1 MNYTNLNQNI
11 NIYFKEI
18 RSNSSMTRA
27 DEITLF
33 TRISNGD
40 QSARTEVFNKMAKL
54 AVAVAKTYTD
64 KACLLQDLIQEANYG
79 ILTAI
84 DKYDL
89 SLGFRFSSYA
99 RWWMKSSITT
109 FLNELGIVHPSSPRI
124 PTLVKKISE
133 EFYKTNHRSI
143 TEYELMDA
151 LEEQGEII
159 TDISAI
165 LAVKVDSID
174 DQVSSDSDKTVEEIG
189 EFADRT
195 QSYNEYEKK
204 VEEESIQDEISRR
217 MARLTS
223 REQTLVRLRFGFITG
238 NEMDY
243 ESVTK
248 EWNKVHPGKESL
260 TQERVRQLVVAA
272 LKKMK

>member
-1 MNYTNLNQNI
+1 MNYTNLNQSI
-11 NIYFKEI
+11 SIYFKEI
-18 RSNSSMTRA
+18 RSNSSLNRA

-64 KACLLQDLIQEANYG
+64 RDYLLQDLIQEANMG

-89 SLGFRFSSYA
+89 SLGYRFSSYA
-99 RWWMKSSITT
+99 RWWMKANIST
-109 FLNELGIVHPSSPRI
+109 FLNEMGIVHPSSPRI
-124 PTLVKKISE
+124 PLLVKKISE

-143 TEYELMDA
+143 SEYELMEA
-151 LEEQGEII
+151 LEDQGEII
-159 TDISAI
+159 TDVSAI
-165 LAVKVDSID
+165 LSVKVDSID
-174 DQVSSDSDKTVEEIG
+174 DQVSSDSDKTVEETD
-189 EFADRT
+189 EFT
-195 QSYNEYEKK
+195 VHTKSYNDYEKK
-204 VEEESIQDEISRR
+204 VEEESLQDEISRR
-217 MARLTS
+217 MARLTP

-238 NEMDY
+238 YEMDY

-248 EWNKVHPGKESL
+248 KWNENHPGKESL